1 MFVQILKY
9 EVKDLSYSNFI
20 TRHKLFDLHFS
31 FMTSLK
37 AIAVKIEFGFTG
49 IDGDL
54 PKGRGLGASKRGI
67 SMLHHTAEDS

>member
-1 MFVQILKY
+1 M
-9 EVKDLSYSNFI
+9 EDLIRVGNLCAAPTNDSL
-20 TRHKLFDLHFS
+20 RRKLLDVVDTVNLDLDDS
-31 FMTSLK
+31 TSGSLN
-37 AIAVKIEFGFTG
+37 